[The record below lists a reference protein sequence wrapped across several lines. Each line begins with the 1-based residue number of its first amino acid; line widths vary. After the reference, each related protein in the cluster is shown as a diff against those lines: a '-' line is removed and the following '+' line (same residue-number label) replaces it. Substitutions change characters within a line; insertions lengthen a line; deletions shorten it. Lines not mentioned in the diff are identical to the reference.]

1 MWTDSRQAAMVGR
14 GSRGFWPSVQE
25 PENWRGGGRREAECA
40 TESGLEARGLRD
52 ADPLTVHR
60 PGLTARSAET
70 TAHSGAT
77 GC

>member
-1 MWTDSRQAAMVGR
+1 M
-14 GSRGFWPSVQE
+14 QE

-52 ADPLTVHR
+52 ADLLTVHR
-60 PGLTARSAET
+60 PGLTARRAET
-70 TAHSGAT
+70 TAHSRAT